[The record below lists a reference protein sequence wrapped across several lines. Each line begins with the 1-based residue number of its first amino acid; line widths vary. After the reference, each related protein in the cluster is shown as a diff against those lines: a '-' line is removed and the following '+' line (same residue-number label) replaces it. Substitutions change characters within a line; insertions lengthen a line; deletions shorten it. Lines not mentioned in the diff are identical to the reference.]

1 MKTRYAIGAA
11 AVVAIFAGAATG
23 TAISTE
29 PVSRYSD
36 TLDDVVERKAQASR
50 QLADFDRS
58 RYTPPA
64 GERPEML
71 VDGKPYSQWQQER
84 YEARLAAAY
93 PAYSDAAYEEAP
105 VELEVHPMTG
115 EPIRESAING
125 IPVRGQPLE
134 PQKVSVREIPRLS
147 RSAERLIASS
157 PEVSSSRDTSKAQA
171 KAQGEPVADAQRQP
185 VVRVGYSDAGR

>member
-1 MKTRYAIGAA
+1 MKTRYVIGAA

-36 TLDDVVERKAQASR
+36 TLDGVVERKALASR

-58 RYTPPA
+58 RYSPQP

-71 VDGKPYSQWQQER
+71 VDGKPYSQWKQER
-84 YEARLAAAY
+84 YEERLAAAY
-93 PAYSDAAYEEAP
+93 PSYSDVSYEEAP

-115 EPIRESAING
+115 EPIRDNAING
-125 IPVRGQPLE
+125 IPVRGKPLE

-157 PEVSSSRDTSKAQA
+157 PEATTSRETAKAEA
-171 KAQGEPVADAQRQP
+171 KAQDQTVADAQRQP
-185 VVRVGYSDAGR
+185 IVRVGYSDAGR